1 MTSMTTAIPILDRLH
16 SLITEWESECVEFK
30 DANDNFPTSEIGKY
44 FSALANEAN
53 LRGVGSAWLVFGV
66 ENKKRQII
74 GTKYREDSARLQSLK
89 HQIAQGT
96 DPSTTFR
103 EIHEVLTAE
112 GERVLLLEI
121 PPAPKGMPI
130 AWNGHFYARDGE
142 SLAALSLVKQDEIR
156 KQSIH
161 EDWSSVLCRNAT
173 LKDLSPEAL
182 RRAREIFVER
192 QRDRIPETTIRAWD
206 DMTFLEKLSLASG
219 GSLNRACL
227 LLLGNPETE
236 LHINPSVAE
245 MSWKLEGPETDYE
258 HFGPPF
264 LLNTSLLFQ
273 KIRNLRLTL
282 LPPGQLI
289 PVEMKKY
296 DQRVVLEALH
306 NCIAHQDYSRCER
319 ILVIER
325 MSELEIRNAGS
336 FFEGTPADYI
346 ASNRTPSSY
355 RNRTLAQAMMRLR
368 MIDTMG
374 LGIREVM
381 FRGQAERY
389 FPLPDYDLSDPTHV
403 VVKIQGRFI
412 DENYSRTLLTHA
424 ELPWPE
430 VLALDSVQKGRE
442 PEDAALQSLRKKGLV
457 EGRRPA
463 LRVAS
468 DVAAATEET
477 AEYIRFRAFDDG
489 YFCDLILDYLR
500 TFQKGR
506 RADFERLLAGKLSS
520 ALTTEQQENK
530 INNLLQKLRR
540 EGKICSEGRA
550 KTSVWTLPK
559 AHGGQR

>member
-1 MTSMTTAIPILDRLH
+1 MPTPNSTLDLLNA
-16 SLITEWESECVEFK
+16 LITEWESECVEFK
-30 DANDNFPTSEIGKY
+30 DANDNFSTSDIGKY

-53 LRGVGSAWLVFGV
+53 LRGIRSAWLVFGV
-66 ENKKRQII
+66 ENKKRHII
-74 GTKYREDSARLQSLK
+74 GTAYREDSTRLQSLK

-103 EIHEVLTAE
+103 EIHEVLTPE
-112 GERVLLLEI
+112 GHRVLLFEI

-130 AWNGHFYARDGE
+130 AWNGHFYARSGE
-142 SLAALSLVKQDEIR
+142 SLAALSLVKQDDIR

-192 QRDRIPETTIRAWD
+192 QRDRIPEATIRGWD

-219 GSLNRACL
+219 GFLNRACL

-245 MSWKLEGPETDYE
+245 MSWKLEGPEIDYE

-306 NCIAHQDYSRCER
+306 NCIAHQDYTRCER

-346 ASNRTPSSY
+346 ASNRTPSVY

-389 FPLPDYDLSDPTHV
+389 FPLPDYDLADPTHV
-403 VVKIQGRFI
+403 VVKIQGRFL
-412 DENYSRTLLTHA
+412 DENYSRTLITHA

-457 EGRRPA
+457 EGRKPA

-477 AEYIRFRAFDDG
+477 AEYIRFRAFDDA

-520 ALTTEQQENK
+520 ALTAEQQENK

-540 EGKICSEGRA
+540 EGKLCSEGRA
-550 KTSVWTLPK
+550 KTSVWTLPE
-559 AHGGQR
+559 QRDSPR